1 MQLQMKAKNVELTPA
16 LKAYA
21 EKKLGRLGRVL
32 SDSTR
37 VELELAAE
45 RNPSIGESQIAEA
58 TVWTKGPVLRA
69 RESARDMKAAID
81 LLVDKLD
88 RQAERLHEN
97 RRRRGARA
105 GSASAAAP
113 APAPALDEE
122 GRHVIVKTKQFT
134 VKPMDAEE
142 AIVQL
147 ELIGHD
153 FFVFQNDETNAVNV
167 LYRRRDGNYGLIEPQ
182 AT

>member
-1 MQLQMKAKNVELTPA
+1 MKAKNVELTPA

-69 RESARDMKAAID
+69 RESARGRRSGSTKTAA
-81 LLVDKLD
+81 
-88 RQAERLHEN
+88 AA
-97 RRRRGARA
+97 ARA
-105 GSASAAAP
+105 RARRAP
-113 APAPALDEE
+113 PR
-122 GRHVIVKTKQFT
+122 RHRLRPWT
-134 VKPMDAEE
+134 
-142 AIVQL
+142 
-147 ELIGHD
+147 
-153 FFVFQNDETNAVNV
+153 
-167 LYRRRDGNYGLIEPQ
+167 RRDV
-182 AT
+182 T

>member
-1 MQLQMKAKNVELTPA
+1 MQLQMKAKNVDLTPA

-21 EKKLGRLGRVL
+21 EKKLGRLGRIL
-32 SDSTR
+32 NESAR

-88 RQAERLHEN
+88 RQAERLHDN
-97 RRRRGARA
+97 RRRRASRA
-105 GSASAAAP
+105 GANNANAAP
-113 APAPALDEE
+113 APAIDEE
-122 GRHVIVKTKQFT
+122 GRHVIVKTKQFS

-142 AIVQL
+142 AIMQL

-182 AT
+182 LT